1 MADIDFGEFFHNFFA
16 DERVRK
22 HAGVNTLPLAPHVLP
37 SGKPSK
43 FMGFRW
49 SRLFMGM
56 KPSPYNAV
64 RFYYWGEEFV
74 KGDLRDLSN
83 PFGFDEVI
91 LNLPGMENY
100 DTLKPKLSKWN
111 SVAKAV
117 SGEVITFVDDVRII

>member
-1 MADIDFGEFFHNFFA
+1 
-16 DERVRK
+16 
-22 HAGVNTLPLAPHVLP
+22 
-37 SGKPSK
+37 
-43 FMGFRW
+43 
-49 SRLFMGM
+49 MGM